1 MAFHWTM
8 TIRLP
13 TSRFAVLAL
22 SLALAPP
29 AAGAQG
35 PSHKAPASSGKTA
48 SRAAPAKS
56 APEAAPAAV
65 ASSTDASLVGRL
77 EFEGG
82 LGFAVPFE
90 SGVGTGFKLAGGAF
104 YGVQTL
110 MPGMIL
116 QVGGTLGWTRNGY
129 DSPVDGSLD
138 TVDLLPTARIRMA
151 MNPRIF
157 LYGDGGLGLGI
168 VHASVTVPGLPA
180 VPPFFAG
187 TPSTTATSTDA
198 ALLIKLGGGVG
209 LDLQPN
215 LSLVL
220 EPAFHIYV
228 KNGSITQ
235 FTVLAG
241 VLYRP

>member
-1 MAFHWTM
+1 MAFQWTM

-13 TSRFAVLAL
+13 TSRLAVLAL
-22 SLALAPP
+22 SLSLAPL

-35 PSHKAPASSGKTA
+35 PTRKAAPRS
-48 SRAAPAKS
+48 APAKS
-56 APEAAPAAV
+56 EPGAAPAAAV

-77 EFEGG
+77 EIEGG

-129 DSPVDGSLD
+129 DSPVDGSLN

-209 LDLQPN
+209 LDLQQN